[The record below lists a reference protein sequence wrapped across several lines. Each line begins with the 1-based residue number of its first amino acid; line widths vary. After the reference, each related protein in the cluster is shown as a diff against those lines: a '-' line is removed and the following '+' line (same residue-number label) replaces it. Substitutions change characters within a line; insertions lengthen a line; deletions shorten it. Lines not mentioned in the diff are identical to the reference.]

1 MGAETTA
8 MRTSSVLWG
17 RMSSCARVGNPRSGR
32 RLPIG
37 AQVGNLPHIFIVL
50 TAISLSLAYG
60 DEQAKETMRQTLPAA
75 ARLEVDNI
83 QGYIHVSGY
92 NGSEIQM
99 VAEKT
104 IDAEST
110 ERLEA
115 AKQEV
120 KLDVSRAGDTLTLF
134 VVGPFRCHCEDNRSG
149 IREHGHRGYR
159 VNFDFEIKVPTATF
173 LRLSTVNN
181 GDIRV
186 ENTTGDFDI
195 GNVNRGIEMTEV
207 SGSGLVHSVNGPIKV
222 LFAKNPPGACSFRT
236 VNGSIDTS
244 FRGNLN
250 ADVRV
255 KTFNGQA
262 YTDYDVTALP
272 RVISTGERR
281 DGKFVYHSDDF
292 NGMRIGSGGPE
303 LKYDTLNGS
312 IRIIN
317 RGK

>member
-1 MGAETTA
+1 
-8 MRTSSVLWG
+8 MRTLLVL
-17 RMSSCARVGNPRSGR
+17 
-32 RLPIG
+32 IG
-37 AQVGNLPHIFIVL
+37 AV
-50 TAISLSLAYG
+50 TLAYG
-60 DEQAKETMRQTLPAA
+60 DQEAKETIRQTLPAA
-75 ARLEVDNI
+75 ARLEVDNV

-104 IDAEST
+104 IEAESA

-120 KLDVSRAGDTLTLF
+120 KLDVSRSGDALILF
-134 VVGPFRCHCEDNRSG
+134 VDGPFRCHCEDNRWG
-149 IREHGHRGYR
+149 TRDHGHRGYH
-159 VNFDFEIKVPTATF
+159 VTFDFDIKVPVATI
-173 LRLSTVNN
+173 LRLGTVNK
-181 GDIRV
+181 GDVRV

-195 GNVNRGIEMTEV
+195 SNVNRGIEMTEV
-207 SGSGLVHSVNGPIKV
+207 AGSGHVHTVNGPIHV
-222 LFAKNPPGACSFRT
+222 LFAKNPSSACSFGT
-236 VNGSIDTS
+236 VNGSIETE
-244 FRGNLN
+244 FRGSLN

-262 YTDYDVTALP
+262 FTDYDVTALP
-272 RVISTGERR
+272 RLVSAGERR

>member
-1 MGAETTA
+1 MGAEATA
-8 MRTSSVLWG
+8 MRALLILLWG
-17 RMSSCARVGNPRSGR
+17 RMPSCARVVNPRSLR
-32 RLPIG
+32 RLSI
-37 AQVGNLPHIFIVL
+37 LPHIFIIL
-50 TAISLSLAYG
+50 GTISLSLAYG
-60 DEQAKETMRQTLPAA
+60 DQEAKETIRQTLPAA
-75 ARLEVDNI
+75 ARLEVDNV

-104 IDAEST
+104 IEAEST

-115 AKQEV
+115 ARQEV

-134 VVGPFRCHCEDNRSG
+134 VDGPFRCHCEDNRWG
-149 IREHGHRGYR
+149 VHERGHRGYR
-159 VNFDFEIKVPTATF
+159 VTFDFEIKVPSATF
-173 LRLSTVNN
+173 LRLGTVNS

-207 SGSGLVHSVNGPIKV
+207 SGSGLVHTVNGPIKV
-222 LFAKNPPGACSFRT
+222 LFAKNPSGACGFRT
-236 VNGSIDTS
+236 VNGSIETG

-262 YTDYDVTALP
+262 FTDYDVAALP
-272 RVISTGERR
+272 RIISAGERR
-281 DGKFVYHSDDF
+281 DGKFIYRSDDF
-292 NGMRIGSGGPE
+292 NGMRIGNGGPE

>member
-1 MGAETTA
+1 MGAEATA
-8 MRTSSVLWG
+8 MRTLLIL
-17 RMSSCARVGNPRSGR
+17 MTA
-32 RLPIG
+32 
-37 AQVGNLPHIFIVL
+37 L
-50 TAISLSLAYG
+50 TLAYG
-60 DEQAKETMRQTLPAA
+60 DQQAKETIRQTLPAA
-75 ARLEVDNI
+75 SRLEVDNV

-92 NGSEIQM
+92 NGSEIQV

-104 IDAEST
+104 IDAESS

-120 KLDVSRAGDTLTLF
+120 KLDVSRSGDSVILF
-134 VVGPFRCHCEDNRSG
+134 VDGPFRCHCEDNRWG
-149 IREHGHRGYR
+149 TRDHGHRGYR
-159 VNFDFEIKVPTATF
+159 VTFDFEIKVPVATI
-173 LRLSTVNN
+173 LRLGTVNN
-181 GDIRV
+181 GDVRV

-195 GNVNRGIEMTEV
+195 SNVNRGIDMTEV
-207 SGSGLVHSVNGPIKV
+207 SGSGRVHTVNGPIKV
-222 LFAKNPPGACSFRT
+222 LFARNPSSACSFGT
-236 VNGSIDTS
+236 VNGSIETS

-262 YTDYDVTALP
+262 FTDYDVTALP
-272 RVISTGERR
+272 RMVAAGERR
-281 DGKFVYHSDDF
+281 DGRFVYHSDDF
-292 NGMRIGSGGPE
+292 NGMRIGNGGPE

>member
-1 MGAETTA
+1 MKAVIIFA
-8 MRTSSVLWG
+8 
-17 RMSSCARVGNPRSGR
+17 CA
-32 RLPIG
+32 
-37 AQVGNLPHIFIVL
+37 A
-50 TAISLSLAYG
+50 ALAYG
-60 DEQAKETMRQTLPAA
+60 FDQEEKETIRRNFPAA
-75 ARLEVDNI
+75 ARLEVDNVN
-83 QGYIHVSGY
+83 GNIHVSGY

-104 IDAEST
+104 IEAEST

-120 KLDVSRAGDTLTLF
+120 KLDVSRSGNALILF
-134 VVGPFRCHCEDNRSG
+134 VDGPFRCHCEDNRWG
-149 IREHGHRGYR
+149 TRDHGHRGYH
-159 VNFDFEIKVPTATF
+159 VTFDFEIKVPAATF
-173 LRLSTVNN
+173 LRLGTVNH

-195 GNVNRGIEMTEV
+195 SNVNRGIEMTEV
-207 SGSGLVHSVNGPIKV
+207 AGSGLVHTVNGPIKV
-222 LFAKNPPGACSFRT
+222 LFTKNPSRACSFGT
-236 VNGSIDTS
+236 VNGSIETS
-244 FRGNLN
+244 FRGTLN

-262 YTDYDVTALP
+262 FTDYEVTALP
-272 RVISTGERR
+272 RMVSAGERR

-292 NGMRIGSGGPE
+292 NGMRIGNGGPE

-317 RGK
+317 QGK

>member
-1 MGAETTA
+1 MGAEATA
-8 MRTSSVLWG
+8 MRTLLIL
-17 RMSSCARVGNPRSGR
+17 MTA
-32 RLPIG
+32 
-37 AQVGNLPHIFIVL
+37 L
-50 TAISLSLAYG
+50 TLAYG
-60 DEQAKETMRQTLPAA
+60 DQQAKETIRQTLPAA
-75 ARLEVDNI
+75 SRLEVDNV

-92 NGSEIQM
+92 NGSEIQV

-104 IDAEST
+104 IDAESS

-120 KLDVSRAGDTLTLF
+120 KLDVSRSGDSVILF
-134 VVGPFRCHCEDNRSG
+134 VDGPFRCHCEDNRWG
-149 IREHGHRGYR
+149 TRDHGHRGYR
-159 VNFDFEIKVPTATF
+159 VTFDFEIKVPVATI
-173 LRLSTVNN
+173 LRLGTVNN
-181 GDIRV
+181 GDVRV

-195 GNVNRGIEMTEV
+195 SNVNRGIDMTEV
-207 SGSGLVHSVNGPIKV
+207 SGSGRVHTVNGPIKV
-222 LFAKNPPGACSFRT
+222 LFARNPSSACSFGT
-236 VNGSIDTS
+236 VNGSIETS

-262 YTDYDVTALP
+262 FTDYDVTALP
-272 RVISTGERR
+272 RMVAAGERR

-292 NGMRIGSGGPE
+292 NGMRIGNGGPE

>member
-1 MGAETTA
+1 MGAEATA
-8 MRTSSVLWG
+8 MKTLLILMAAV
-17 RMSSCARVGNPRSGR
+17 A
-32 RLPIG
+32 
-37 AQVGNLPHIFIVL
+37 
-50 TAISLSLAYG
+50 LAYG
-60 DEQAKETMRQTLPAA
+60 DQEAKETIRQTLPAA
-75 ARLEVDNI
+75 ARLEVDNV

-92 NGSEIQM
+92 NGSEIQV

-104 IDAEST
+104 IEAESA

-120 KLDVSRAGDTLTLF
+120 KLDVSRSGDALILF
-134 VVGPFRCHCEDNRSG
+134 VDGPFRCHCEDNRWG
-149 IREHGHRGYR
+149 TRDHGHRGYR
-159 VNFDFEIKVPTATF
+159 VTFDFEIKVPVATI
-173 LRLSTVNN
+173 LRLGTVNH
-181 GDIRV
+181 GDIHV

-195 GNVNRGIEMTEV
+195 SNVNRGIEMTEV
-207 SGSGLVHSVNGPIKV
+207 SGSGKVHTVNGPIHV
-222 LFAKNPPGACSFRT
+222 LFAKNPSGACSFGT
-236 VNGSIDTS
+236 VNGGIETE
-244 FRGNLN
+244 FRGSLN

-262 YTDYDVTALP
+262 FTDYDVTALP
-272 RVISTGERR
+272 RMVSAGERR

>member
-1 MGAETTA
+1 
-8 MRTSSVLWG
+8 MRTLLIL
-17 RMSSCARVGNPRSGR
+17 MTA
-32 RLPIG
+32 
-37 AQVGNLPHIFIVL
+37 L
-50 TAISLSLAYG
+50 TLAYG
-60 DEQAKETMRQTLPAA
+60 DQQAKETIRQTLPAA
-75 ARLEVDNI
+75 SRLEVDNV

-92 NGSEIQM
+92 NGSEIQV

-104 IDAEST
+104 IDAESS

-120 KLDVSRAGDTLTLF
+120 KLDVSRSGDSVILF
-134 VVGPFRCHCEDNRSG
+134 VDGPFRCHCEDNRWG
-149 IREHGHRGYR
+149 TRDHGHRGYR
-159 VNFDFEIKVPTATF
+159 VTFDFEIKVPVATI
-173 LRLSTVNN
+173 LRLGTVNN
-181 GDIRV
+181 GDVRV
-186 ENTTGDFDI
+186 ENTTGDFEI
-195 GNVNRGIEMTEV
+195 SNVNRGIDMTEV
-207 SGSGLVHSVNGPIKV
+207 SGSGRVHTVNGPIKV
-222 LFAKNPPGACSFRT
+222 LFARNPSSACSFGT
-236 VNGSIDTS
+236 VNGSIETS

-262 YTDYDVTALP
+262 FTDYDVTALP
-272 RVISTGERR
+272 RMVAAGERR

-292 NGMRIGSGGPE
+292 NGMRIGNGGPE

>member
-1 MGAETTA
+1 MKT
-8 MRTSSVLWG
+8 L
-17 RMSSCARVGNPRSGR
+17 
-32 RLPIG
+32 LILIG
-37 AQVGNLPHIFIVL
+37 
-50 TAISLSLAYG
+50 TLSLAYG
-60 DEQAKETMRQTLPAA
+60 DQEAKETIRQTLPAA
-75 ARLEVDNI
+75 ARLEVDNV

-104 IDAEST
+104 IEAESA

-120 KLDVSRAGDTLTLF
+120 KLDVSKAGDTLTLF
-134 VVGPFRCHCEDNRSG
+134 VDGPFRCHCEDNRWG
-149 IREHGHRGYR
+149 TRDRGHRGYR
-159 VNFDFEIKVPTATF
+159 VTFDFEIKVPAATI
-173 LRLSTVNN
+173 LRLGTVNN
-181 GDIRV
+181 GDIHV

-195 GNVNRGIEMTEV
+195 SNVNRGIEMTEV
-207 SGSGLVHSVNGPIKV
+207 SGSGRVHSVNGPIKV
-222 LFAKNPPGACSFRT
+222 SFARNPAGACSFGT
-236 VNGSIDTS
+236 VNGSIETLFLGS
-244 FRGNLN
+244 LN

-262 YTDYDVTALP
+262 FTDYEVTALP
-272 RVISTGERR
+272 RVVSGGERR

-292 NGMRIGSGGPE
+292 NGMRIGKGGPE

>member
-1 MGAETTA
+1 
-8 MRTSSVLWG
+8 
-17 RMSSCARVGNPRSGR
+17 
-32 RLPIG
+32 
-37 AQVGNLPHIFIVL
+37 
-50 TAISLSLAYG
+50 LSLAYG
-60 DEQAKETMRQTLPAA
+60 DQEAKETIRQTLPAA
-75 ARLEVDNI
+75 ARLEVDNV

-104 IDAEST
+104 IEAESA

-120 KLDVSRAGDTLTLF
+120 KLDVSRSGDSLILF
-134 VVGPFRCHCEDNRSG
+134 VDGPFRCHCEDNRWG
-149 IREHGHRGYR
+149 TRDHGHRGYH
-159 VNFDFEIKVPTATF
+159 VTFDFEIMVPAATF
-173 LRLSTVNN
+173 LRLGTVNH
-181 GDIRV
+181 GDIHV

-195 GNVNRGIEMTEV
+195 SNVNRGIEMTEV
-207 SGSGLVHSVNGPIKV
+207 SGSGLVHTVNGPIKV
-222 LFAKNPPGACSFRT
+222 LFAKNPSSACSFGT
-236 VNGSIDTS
+236 VNGSIETS

-262 YTDYDVTALP
+262 FTDYDVTALP
-272 RVISTGERR
+272 RMVSAGERR

-292 NGMRIGSGGPE
+292 NGMRIGNGGPE

>member
-1 MGAETTA
+1 
-8 MRTSSVLWG
+8 MRTLLIL
-17 RMSSCARVGNPRSGR
+17 MTA
-32 RLPIG
+32 
-37 AQVGNLPHIFIVL
+37 L
-50 TAISLSLAYG
+50 TLAYG
-60 DEQAKETMRQTLPAA
+60 DQQAKETIRQTLPAA
-75 ARLEVDNI
+75 SRLEVDNV

-92 NGSEIQM
+92 NGSEIQV

-104 IDAEST
+104 IDAESS

-120 KLDVSRAGDTLTLF
+120 KLDVSRSGDSVILF
-134 VVGPFRCHCEDNRSG
+134 VDGPFRCHCEDNRWG
-149 IREHGHRGYR
+149 TRDHGHRGYR
-159 VNFDFEIKVPTATF
+159 VTFDFEIKVPVATI
-173 LRLSTVNN
+173 LRLGTVNN
-181 GDIRV
+181 GDVRV

-195 GNVNRGIEMTEV
+195 SNVNRGIDMTEV
-207 SGSGLVHSVNGPIKV
+207 SGSGRVHTVNGPIKV
-222 LFAKNPPGACSFRT
+222 LFARNPSSACSFGT
-236 VNGSIDTS
+236 VNGSIETS

-262 YTDYDVTALP
+262 FTDYDVTALP
-272 RVISTGERR
+272 RMVAAGERR

-292 NGMRIGSGGPE
+292 NGMRIGNGGPE

>member
-1 MGAETTA
+1 MGAEAAA
-8 MRTSSVLWG
+8 MKTILILVSALTLAWG
-17 RMSSCARVGNPRSGR
+17 D
-32 RLPIG
+32 
-37 AQVGNLPHIFIVL
+37 Q
-50 TAISLSLAYG
+50 
-60 DEQAKETMRQTLPAA
+60 EAKETIRQTLPAA
-75 ARLEVDNI
+75 THLEVDNV

-104 IDAEST
+104 IEAESA

-134 VVGPFRCHCEDNRSG
+134 VDGPFRCHCEDNRWG
-149 IREHGHRGYR
+149 TRDHGRRGYH
-159 VNFDFEIKVPTATF
+159 VTFDFEIKVPVATI
-173 LRLSTVNN
+173 LRLGTVNN

-195 GNVNRGIEMTEV
+195 SNVNRGIEMTEV
-207 SGSGLVHSVNGPIKV
+207 SGSGLVHTVNGPIKV
-222 LFAKNPPGACSFRT
+222 LFAKNPSSACSFGT
-236 VNGSIDTS
+236 VNGSIETS

-262 YTDYDVTALP
+262 FTDYDVAALP
-272 RVISTGERR
+272 RMVSAGERR
-281 DGKFVYHSDDF
+281 NGKFVYHSDDF
-292 NGMRIGSGGPE
+292 NGMRIGNGGPE